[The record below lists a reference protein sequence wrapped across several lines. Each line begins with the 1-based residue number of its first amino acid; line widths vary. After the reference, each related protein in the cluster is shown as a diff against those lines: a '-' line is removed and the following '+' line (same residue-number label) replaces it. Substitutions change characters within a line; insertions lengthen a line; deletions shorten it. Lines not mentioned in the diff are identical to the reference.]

1 MKTPRI
7 SIEQWRT
14 LQAVIDQG
22 GFAQAAKKLHRS
34 QSSISYT
41 VAKLQEQLAMPVLEI
56 EGRKAQL
63 TPVGE
68 ALLRRSRQLVQQAQ
82 ELENFAHSL
91 QQGWEAQVNLVVD
104 TAFPTDKLM
113 HALRRFEPLSRGCRV
128 QLREVVLSGAEDAL
142 EEGRADLAI
151 CAHVPARFLG
161 EPLLEIDF
169 IAVTHP
175 QHPLQQLNRD
185 ITVSDLEGELQVVI
199 QDSGLRYTKNIGWL
213 GAEHRWS
220 VSSVET
226 AVAAVSEGLGYAWLP
241 RHRIAQMLENSLLQP
256 LPLERG
262 SHYKAALYI
271 VHGRNQENGP
281 GTRLLAKL
289 LQQEV
294 TG

>member
-14 LQAVIDQG
+14 LQAVVDHG
-22 GFAQAAKKLHRS
+22 GFAQAAEKLHRS

-41 VAKLQEQLAMPVLEI
+41 VAKLQEQLAMPI
-56 EGRKAQL
+56 FKIKGRKAQL
-63 TPVGE
+63 TQAGE
-68 ALLRRSRQLVQQAQ
+68 ALLRRSRQLLQQAQ

-91 QQGWEAQVNLVVD
+91 EQGWEAQVNLVVD

-113 HALRRFEPLSRGCRV
+113 HALRRFEPVSRGCRV

-142 EEGRADLAI
+142 EEGGADLAI
-151 CAHVPARFLG
+151 CAHVPPHFLG

-169 IAVTHP
+169 IAVSHP
-175 QHPLQQLNRD
+175 QHPLQHLKREV
-185 ITVSDLEGELQVVI
+185 TVSDLEGQLQVVI
-199 QDSGLRYTKNIGWL
+199 QDSGLRHSKNIGWL

-241 RHRIAQMLENSLLQP
+241 KHRIAAMLTNDLLQP
-256 LPLERG
+256 LPLEQG
-262 SHYKAALYI
+262 GCYKAALYI
-271 VHGRNQENGP
+271 VHGRDQKSGP
-281 GTRLLAKL
+281 GTQLLAKL

-294 TG
+294 LT

>member
-14 LQAVIDQG
+14 LQAVVDHG
-22 GFAQAAKKLHRS
+22 GFAQAAEKLHRS
-34 QSSISYT
+34 QSSVSYS
-41 VAKLQEQLAMPVLEI
+41 VAKLQDQLGLPVFEI

-63 TPVGE
+63 TQAGE
-68 ALLRRSRQLVQQAQ
+68 ALLRRSRHLLQQAQ
-82 ELENFAHSL
+82 ELESFARSL

-104 TAFPTDKLM
+104 TVFPTDKLM
-113 HALRRFEPLSRGCRV
+113 RALRRFEPVSQGCRV

-142 EEGRADLAI
+142 EEGYADLVI

-175 QHPLQQLNRD
+175 QHPLQQLNREV
-185 ITVSDLEGELQVVI
+185 TVSDLEGQLQVVI
-199 QDSGLRYTKNIGWL
+199 QDSGLRYPKNIGWL

-256 LPLERG
+256 VPLERG
-262 SHYKAALYI
+262 AQYKSTLYI
-271 VHGRNQENGP
+271 VHGRNQESGP
-281 GTRLLAKL
+281 GTRLLAEL
-289 LQQEV
+289 LHQEV
-294 TG
+294 M